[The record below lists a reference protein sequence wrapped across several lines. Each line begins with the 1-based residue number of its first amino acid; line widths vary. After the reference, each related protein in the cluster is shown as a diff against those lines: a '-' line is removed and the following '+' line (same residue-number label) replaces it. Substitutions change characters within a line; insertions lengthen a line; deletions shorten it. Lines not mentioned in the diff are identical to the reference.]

1 LLKCKTCG
9 ASLDLTMAACPA
21 CGTEVPMGR
30 LTGILGLVCR
40 HCDAYNEPGARLC
53 VSCGQAL
60 GSEAPAPA
68 TPAAAPPAAATRAA
82 APPVVSEPT
91 PSPVAAAA
99 IPAGPPAPPP
109 ATAPRPQP
117 PRYSPLPRTGSPVV
131 QSFPRPGG
139 AVAPTVAIPAGP
151 PPRCSSCGSELGP
164 GPYCPSCGRPAP
176 GVAATGAFLSPPLGA
191 GAGAHVPQPGTAM
204 FVAVSA
210 PVYPRARIVVE
221 RGESPPGTVFQ
232 LGAEEVQA
240 GRSQGAV
247 IFPSD
252 PCLAAHHATFVQR
265 GGQLTVRDEGAAG
278 GIYVRIPTGQPVAL
292 KPGGLFTAGDRL
304 LRFAGTVP
312 PAPPPPPDGT
322 MRLGA
327 PRPEGPTVLL
337 EEWLEGGVGGRVW
350 MRAGPS
356 ITVGRAGCS
365 VNLGD
370 DAYLSQAHAE
380 IVVESDGTASL
391 RDLGSSN
398 GTFVR
403 VPPGTDAPLRD
414 GDELR
419 MGREVLRV
427 EVR

>member
-1 LLKCKTCG
+1 
-9 ASLDLTMAACPA
+9 
-21 CGTEVPMGR
+21 
-30 LTGILGLVCR
+30 
-40 HCDAYNEPGARLC
+40 
-53 VSCGQAL
+53 
-60 GSEAPAPA
+60 
-68 TPAAAPPAAATRAA
+68 
-82 APPVVSEPT
+82 
-91 PSPVAAAA
+91 
-99 IPAGPPAPPP
+99 
-109 ATAPRPQP
+109 
-117 PRYSPLPRTGSPVV
+117 
-131 QSFPRPGG
+131 
-139 AVAPTVAIPAGP
+139 
-151 PPRCSSCGSELGP
+151 
-164 GPYCPSCGRPAP
+164 
-176 GVAATGAFLSPPLGA
+176 
-191 GAGAHVPQPGTAM
+191 M

-210 PVYPRARIVVE
+210 PVHPRARIVVE

-232 LGAEEVQA
+232 LAAEEVQA

-252 PCLAAHHATFVQR
+252 PCLAPHHATFVQR
-265 GGQLTVRDEGAAG
+265 GGQLVVRDEGAAG
-278 GIYVRIPTGQPVAL
+278 GIYVRIPTGQGVPL

-327 PRPEGPTVLL
+327 PRPEGPAVLL

-403 VPPGTDAPLRD
+403 VPPGGDAPLRD

-419 MGREVLRV
+419 LGREVLRV